1 MRISWVVLTTLVMAA
16 ASAASTQDD
25 DKNLSAA
32 VLSVTRALQDGEA
45 KVPALLHCELHYY
58 TRN

>member
-16 ASAASTQDD
+16 ATAASQQDQ
-25 DKNLSAA
+25 DKSLSAA

-45 KVPALLHCELHYY
+45 KVPALLHCKLLFL
-58 TRN
+58 